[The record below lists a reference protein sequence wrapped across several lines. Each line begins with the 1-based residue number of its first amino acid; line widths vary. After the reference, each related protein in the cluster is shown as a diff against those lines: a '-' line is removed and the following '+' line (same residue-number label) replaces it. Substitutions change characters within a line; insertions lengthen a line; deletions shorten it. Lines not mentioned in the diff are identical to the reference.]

1 MPAGGVGAESSRTEP
16 MEPMDLIA
24 DLEARG
30 LIHDATDLDALRA
43 RLAAGP
49 IGVYCGFDPT
59 ADSLHVG
66 HLLGQL
72 TLRRFQLAD
81 RLARIYIQYMAY
93 RPDWLEDWSY
103 SRNTFDGAGF
113 HPVLWRLLRQALDEP
128 HRGERLADLGA
139 ALRAGGVDVG
149 ATDPLHVFGISHL
162 APAELAF
169 SGFVSPV
176 FLLVLGVFLLS
187 ALLIESPWMARWSQ
201 ALLRRTQGSPRR
213 RFAALVLSAVALTMA
228 GRTAAVVTNPIAKA
242 VLYDAGFGFP
252 GHTEFLADLAAK
264 ATGEEALLPVMLLAG
279 PKLRAVPVTIHI
291 PLKDVPEALTEDL
304 IVETAVITERDLRQ
318 RFGITRPRLA
328 IAGLNP
334 HAGEGG
340 ALGLEDD
347 AVVRPAVERL
357 KATGIAAVGPL
368 PADTMF
374 HEAARATYDV
384 ALCMYHDQA
393 LIPAKALGFDD
404 SVNATL
410 GLPFIRTSP
419 DHGTA
424 FAIAGKGIAKP
435 DSLLAAL
442 RLAQELAMHA
452 AKETL

>member
-1 MPAGGVGAESSRTEP
+1 MTTTQLPPLALTMGDPAGIGPDITLALWSARRSLSLPPFLFIG
-16 MEPMDLIA
+16 DA
-24 DLEARG
+24 DV
-30 LIHDATDLDALRA
+30 LRA
-43 RLAAGP
+43 RAAVLGLDVTTVPATPETAVDIFADALPVLASDCAVPALPG
-49 IGVYCGFDPT
+49 
-59 ADSLHVG
+59 A
-66 HLLGQL
+66 
-72 TLRRFQLAD
+72 
-81 RLARIYIQYMAY
+81 
-93 RPDWLEDWSY
+93 PD
-103 SRNTFDGAGF
+103 SRNAAAITGA
-113 HPVLWRLLRQALDEP
+113 
-128 HRGERLADLGA
+128 
-139 ALRAGGVDVG
+139 
-149 ATDPLHVFGISHL
+149 
-162 APAELAF
+162 
-169 SGFVSPV
+169 
-176 FLLVLGVFLLS
+176 
-187 ALLIESPWMARWSQ
+187 IE
-201 ALLRRTQGSPRR
+201 T
-213 RFAALVLSAVALTMA
+213 AVALTMA

-252 GHTEFLADLAAK
+252 GHTEFLADLAEK
-264 ATGEEALLPVMLLAG
+264 ATGRAALPVMLLAG

-304 IVETAVITERDLRQ
+304 IVETATITERDLRE
-318 RFGITRPRLA
+318 RFGIARPRLA

-347 AVVRPAVERL
+347 AIVRPAVERL
-357 KATGIAAVGPL
+357 KAAGIAAVGPL

-374 HEAARATYDV
+374 HDAARATYDV

-424 FAIAGKGIAKP
+424 FAIAGKGIARH

-442 RLAQELAMHA
+442 RLAQELAQHERTA
-452 AKETL
+452 